1 MDSQTIRDVCS
12 RKCAS
17 NKVSKEKGRLKTGK
31 LVFRRPFVQAKFD
44 LDSASA
50 FQPSMQ
56 FLHAVHTQ
64 IVAAF

>member
-1 MDSQTIRDVCS
+1 V
-12 RKCAS
+12 RK
-17 NKVSKEKGRLKTGK
+17 KGEY
-31 LVFRRPFVQAKFD
+31 VFKGGPFVQAKFD

>member
-1 MDSQTIRDVCS
+1 VV
-12 RKCAS
+12 K
-17 NKVSKEKGRLKTGK
+17 KKEECF
-31 LVFRRPFVQAKFD
+31 FRGPWDPPFVQAKFD